1 MKTKII
7 TEIEQSMLKHLDNAQ
22 LKELHRVLE
31 HVFSGVTIS
40 KSTEDTE
47 KASNED
53 VLNDFIAAKKIEGC
67 SDKSLKYYRKT
78 ITVALNSV
86 GKEIKHIILDAFFRV
101 SSHGSKM
108 RIISLK
114 VPFGVYTR

>member
-31 HVFSGVTIS
+31 YVFSGVTIS

-47 KASNED
+47 EASNED
-53 VLNDFIAAKKIEGC
+53 VLNDFIRPRPTRTASA
-67 SDKSLKYYRKT
+67 
-78 ITVALNSV
+78 
-86 GKEIKHIILDAFFRV
+86 V
-101 SSHGSKM
+101 SACG
-108 RIISLK
+108 
-114 VPFGVYTR
+114 